1 MTLLQLAMETLN
13 RIKENKSFYEKIV
26 QVFASTLVQEIK
38 EINFYGFEV
47 KEPTAWK
54 EFTDDE
60 LEVLRDMNRPVRR

>member
-13 RIKENKSFYEKIV
+13 RIKENNSFYEKIV
-26 QVFASTLVQEIK
+26 QVFASALVQETK

-54 EFTDDE
+54 ELTED
-60 LEVLRDMNRPVRR
+60 